1 MNHELEDEMC
11 PNCVTPW
18 KCNGPHILEGDN
30 EVDKYALKWRGLD
43 DEQKA
48 SIAVEL
54 LTELLKEVDHFVSFW
69 NEYPEFWNKKD
80 YKAAKRTRDNLIA
93 DYCLPSGD

>member
-1 MNHELEDEMC
+1 MNEH
-11 PNCVTPW
+11 VS
-18 KCNGPHILEGDN
+18 
-30 EVDKYALKWRGLD
+30 KWRGLD

-54 LTELLKEVDHFVSFW
+54 LTELLKEVDHSVSFW
-69 NEYPEFWNKKD
+69 NEYPEFWNKKN

>member
-30 EVDKYALKWRGLD
+30 GMNEHALKWRGLD

-54 LTELLKEVDHFVSFW
+54 LTELIEEVDQYIKVW
-69 NEYPEFWNKKD
+69 NEYPFWNKKD
-80 YKAAKRTRDNLIA
+80 YKAAKRTRNALIECL
-93 DYCLPSGD
+93 CLPSGD

>member
-1 MNHELEDEMC
+1 
-11 PNCVTPW
+11 
-18 KCNGPHILEGDN
+18 
-30 EVDKYALKWRGLD
+30 VDKYVSKWRGLD

-69 NEYPEFWNKKD
+69 NDYPEFWNKKD

>member
-1 MNHELEDEMC
+1 MNFDLENEMC

-30 EVDKYALKWRGLD
+30 EMDKYKPEWGGLGED
-43 DEQKA
+43 QKA

-54 LTELLKEVDHFVSFW
+54 LTELLREVDDHIKNW
-69 NEYPEFWNKKD
+69 DKLPEFWNKKD
-80 YKAAKRTRDNLIA
+80 VKAMTRIRDILA
-93 DYCLPSGD
+93 AHYGFPYGD